1 MDLFEGTTVQVKWIR
16 LFILMVCCS
25 AGVQADSERTECAN
39 EQIALH
45 CPELESVVLNGTF
58 VELQWTVTDPED
70 LKKQNVV
77 YCTDKRLNC
86 TRYKDIGSFG
96 RRIQLNNPVR
106 GKLLVKQMVLN
117 DRLIYT
123 CAIERMGNKG
133 TVANKI
139 MVSSKHCLSSTAGQN
154 LDLSQRLHGIFLKE
168 TVEDIEWYRVSKNGT
183 KVQIAYCGPSSPCRL
198 VENCISSCPKYL
210 TRLKT
215 DGLSI
220 ILSNV
225 TRADRGLEFQC
236 QIHLMTKR
244 PRVYTISIKE
254 ISPREAVD
262 DANGTTVGTRTTSSA
277 DTTGPTGNN
286 LGSYSILD
294 SCLIAF
300 SVVISLVMAPYGIS

>member
-1 MDLFEGTTVQVKWIR
+1 MWEHGATSFHLP
-16 LFILMVCCS
+16 FILLL
-25 AGVQADSERTECAN
+25 R
-39 EQIALH
+39 
-45 CPELESVVLNGTF
+45 F
-58 VELQWTVTDPED
+58 VTILFSPYFI
-70 LKKQNVV
+70 L
-77 YCTDKRLNC
+77 
-86 TRYKDIGSFG
+86 G
-96 RRIQLNNPVR
+96 
-106 GKLLVKQMVLN
+106 
-117 DRLIYT
+117 
-123 CAIERMGNKG
+123 
-133 TVANKI
+133 
-139 MVSSKHCLSSTAGQN
+139 LSSTAGQN

-254 ISPREAVD
+254 ISPRE
-262 DANGTTVGTRTTSSA
+262 G
-277 DTTGPTGNN
+277 
-286 LGSYSILD
+286 
-294 SCLIAF
+294 
-300 SVVISLVMAPYGIS
+300 